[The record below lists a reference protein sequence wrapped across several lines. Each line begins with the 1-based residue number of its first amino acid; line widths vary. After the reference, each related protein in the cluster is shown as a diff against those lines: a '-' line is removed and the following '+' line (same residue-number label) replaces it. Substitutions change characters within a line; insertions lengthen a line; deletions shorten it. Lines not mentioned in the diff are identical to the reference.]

1 MTIVKWGEMMIK
13 NSISKSKL
21 KANMLQIFRE
31 LEASGETLI
40 VTDHNKPVLKIV
52 PIKEKKS
59 VDELFGDWQGQVV
72 FHEDP
77 NTPTTDEWDDIL

>member
-1 MTIVKWGEMMIK
+1 MMNEK
-13 NSISKSKL
+13 SISKSKL

-52 PIKEKKS
+52 PIKEKNPLMRCSLPGGIK
-59 VDELFGDWQGQVV
+59 
-72 FHEDP
+72 
-77 NTPTTDEWDDIL
+77 